1 MITRPLYVWILFG
14 LSLAAVLAAMG
25 WVSLTVLD
33 LEEERTAAGRQA
45 ALEEDVRLALWS
57 IDSAAAPLIAQESTR
72 PYFVFRSFYNA
83 GGPDNPS
90 QESQPVPINLQPS
103 VLLTQDVPC
112 IELHFQIDPDGALTS
127 PQAPEGPLRAL
138 AEERGIPVER
148 MNRASEKLSHLKPLV
163 EKKSA
168 MIRFFEDE
176 SLETSGISVFSFD
189 LANDAADGSWR
200 NEQNPSQVQQ
210 SFKNTAEFNRR
221 AQASQQI
228 LDQNFLISNGLLA
241 NNDFFVPPVEV
252 ELNRMKPFWFDDML
266 LFVRRVN
273 ISDREYVQGCVI
285 DWPALRGTLLGMVA
299 DLLPG
304 ADLLPLLPGET
315 DGGGR
320 RLASL
325 PLRIEPGPGATYPT
339 AEISPLRISLIV
351 AWGCALLAVGAV
363 GLLLMGALSLSER
376 RGAFVSAVTHE
387 LRTPLTTL
395 RMYTEMLA
403 GGMVPDEAKRQH
415 YLDTLHGEADR
426 LGHLVENVLAY
437 ARLERGSAKGRIETV
452 TVDGLLAGVGG
463 LLKQRAAQ
471 AKLEL
476 VTVAP
481 KEVADSTVRADLTA
495 VEQILFNL
503 VDNACKYALSGD
515 EKRITLEARSI
526 GAEVAFR
533 VRDHGPGI
541 APGEAQKL
549 FKPFRKSARDAANS
563 APGVG
568 LGLALSR
575 RLARMMGG
583 DLRLEETVTEGA
595 CFVLTL
601 PRA

>member
-14 LSLAAVLAAMG
+14 LSLTAVLAAMG

-33 LEEERTAAGRQA
+33 LEEERTAAGRRA

-72 PYFVFRSFYNA
+72 PYFVFRSFYDA
-83 GGPDNPS
+83 GGPDESS
-90 QESQPVPINLQPS
+90 QDSQPASINLQPS
-103 VLLTQDVPC
+103 VLLTQDVPY
-112 IELHFQIDPDGALTS
+112 IALHFQIDPDGALTS
-127 PQAPEGPLRAL
+127 PQAPTGPLRAL

-148 MNRASEKLSHLKPLV
+148 MNRAADKLTELTPMI
-163 EKKSA
+163 EQKSLLIYNVQEVGQIERGGA
-168 MIRFFEDE
+168 IF
-176 SLETSGISVFSFD
+176 SLNLDVAS
-189 LANDAADGSWR
+189 DGAWR
-200 NEQNPSQVQQ
+200 NEQNPSEVQQ
-210 SFKNTAEFNRR
+210 SFKNSAEFNRR

-228 LDQNFLISNGLLA
+228 VDQNFLVSNGLLA
-241 NNDFFVPPVEV
+241 NNDFFVPPVKV
-252 ELNRMKPFWFDDML
+252 ELNRMTPFWFEGML

-273 ISDREYVQGCVI
+273 ISDREYLQGCVI
-285 DWPALRGTLLGMVA
+285 DWPAMRGWLLGMVA

-304 ADLLPLLPGET
+304 ADLLPLKPGEIG
-315 DGGGR
+315 GGGR

-325 PLRIEPGPGATYPT
+325 PLRIDPGPGATYPT
-339 AEISPLRISLIV
+339 PGMSPLRISLVV
-351 AWGCALLAVGAV
+351 AWACALLAVGAV

-403 GGMVPDEAKRQH
+403 GGMVPDETKRQH
-415 YLDTLHGEADR
+415 YLDTLHAEADR

-437 ARLERGSAKGRIETV
+437 ARLERGSAKGRIETLN
-452 TVDGLLAGVGG
+452 VDDLTHGVRGV
-463 LLKQRAAQ
+463 LEQRAAQ
-471 AKLEL
+471 TGLEL
-476 VTVAP
+476 VLVAP
-481 KEVADSTVRADLTA
+481 GEVASSLVRADITA

-503 VDNACKYALSGD
+503 VDNACKYALPGE
-515 EKRITLEARSI
+515 EKRVTVEARSI
-526 GAEVAFR
+526 GAQVALR

-541 APGEAQKL
+541 APSEAQKL

-575 RLARMMGG
+575 RLARMMEG
-583 DLRLEETVTEGA
+583 DLRLEENVTDGA

-601 PRA
+601 PRE

>member
-1 MITRPLYVWILFG
+1 MMTRPLYVWILFG
-14 LSLAAVLAAMG
+14 LSLAAVLVAMG

-33 LEEERTAAGRQA
+33 LEEERTAAGRRA

-83 GGPDNPS
+83 GGPDNQGS
-90 QESQPVPINLQPS
+90 QQAPINLQPS
-103 VLLTQDVPC
+103 VLLSDDVPH
-112 IELHFQIDPDGALTS
+112 IALHFQIDPDGALTS
-127 PQAPEGPLRAL
+127 PQAPTGPLRVL

-148 MNRASEKLSHLKPLV
+148 MNRAAEKLAELTPMI
-163 EKKSA
+163 EQKSLL
-168 MIRFFEDE
+168 IYNVQEVGQIED
-176 SLETSGISVFSFD
+176 
-189 LANDAADGSWR
+189 DAADGAWR

-221 AQASQQI
+221 AQASRQI

-241 NNDFFVPPVEV
+241 NNDFFVPPVKV
-252 ELNRMKPFWFDDML
+252 ELNRMTPFWFDGML
-266 LFVRRVN
+266 LFVRRVI
-273 ISDREYVQGCVI
+273 ISDREYLQGCVI
-285 DWPALRGTLLGMVA
+285 DWPALRGWLLGLVA

-304 ADLLPLLPGET
+304 ADLLPLNQGET

-325 PLRIEPGPGATYPT
+325 PLRIDPGPGATYPT
-339 AEISPLRISLIV
+339 PEMSPLRISLIV
-351 AWGCALLAVGAV
+351 AWACALLAVGAV

-452 TVDGLLAGVGG
+452 TVGDLLVGVHGV
-463 LLKQRAAQ
+463 LKQRAAQ

-476 VTVAP
+476 VSAAP
-481 KEVADSTVRADLTA
+481 REVASSMVRADITA

-503 VDNACKYALSGD
+503 VDNACKYALSD
-515 EKRITLEARSI
+515 EEKKITLEARSI
-526 GAEVAFR
+526 GAQVALR

-541 APGEAQKL
+541 ASGEARKL

-583 DLRLEETVTEGA
+583 DLRFEESVTDGA

-601 PRA
+601 PRARDRHKPRE